1 MLTDLRDRLLP
12 EGFGFTHPWRLLALA
27 AVVALGVAVVVVR
40 VRSRRVGARY
50 ADPAMLG
57 AVAPR
62 RPGWRRVPGVVAVLL
77 ALTAMTVGWAGP
89 ERVGDQAR
97 ESSVVV
103 VALDTSTS
111 MSIKDV
117 SPTRFQAAQTAAK
130 DFIASLPDEVDAS
143 LVAFNATARLVVPP
157 TSDHAAVAA
166 GVDDLP
172 LSGGTAL
179 GDAVLVSL
187 DAVQR
192 GLPSVAPGEPPAAR
206 IVVISDGDNANGTE
220 PAIAIRRA
228 VEVGVPVSTIA
239 VGTPTGVD
247 SKGGPLPV
255 GTADL
260 QAIADGTNGTAY
272 TADDLGQLDEVYAD
286 IGSTLA
292 KETARLPLA
301 HWAAGLALALLLVGV
316 VPSFLLLGRLP

>member
-12 EGFGFTHPWRLLALA
+12 DGFGFAHPWRLLALIVVTVLA
-27 AVVALGVAVVVVR
+27 VAMVVAR
-40 VRSRRVGARY
+40 VRARRVGARY
-50 ADPAMLG
+50 ADPALMG

-62 RPGWRRVPGVVAVLL
+62 RPGWRRLPGAIALLL
-77 ALTAMTVGWAGP
+77 ALVAMTVGWAAP

-97 ESSVVV
+97 EKSVVV

-117 SPTRFQAAQTAAK
+117 APTRFQAAQTAAK
-130 DFIASLPDEVDAS
+130 DFIESLPAEVDAS
-143 LVAFNATARLVVPP
+143 LVAFNATAQLVVPP
-157 TSDHAAVAA
+157 TNDHDAVARA
-166 GVDDLP
+166 VDGLP

-192 GLPSVAPGEPPAAR
+192 GLPSVAPGQPPAAR
-206 IVVISDGDNANGTE
+206 IVVISDGDNANGTD
-220 PAIAIRRA
+220 PALAVRRA

-239 VGTPTGVD
+239 VGTPGGVD
-247 SKGGPLPV
+247 SKGGALPV

-260 QAIADGTNGTAY
+260 KAIAEGTGGTAY
-272 TADDLGQLDEVYAD
+272 TAGDLGQLDDVYAD
-286 IGSTLA
+286 IGSTLE

-301 HWAAGLALALLLVGV
+301 HWAAGAALALLLVGAL
-316 VPSFLLLGRLP
+316 PSFLLLGRLP